1 MRDCVSDLCW
11 QQGGLQSLDHNSLA
25 TCKRKQVFGLKISLK
40 LEPSPLGRPCS
51 SQNYDST
58 THKLSRVGVEK
69 NLSSVSRICTQNLI
83 KKFICVLWKVIS
95 RIFGHSNFFKSDF
108 FCYFFRLRLYD
119 TSIWLDSKCNDCM
132 DSTSAGSSSGIS
144 PIRSN
149 ELKNI

>member
-1 MRDCVSDLCW
+1 MIFVDNKVGWR
-11 QQGGLQSLDHNSLA
+11 SLDHNSLA
-25 TCKRKQVFGLKISLK
+25 TCKRKQVFGLKNSLK

-69 NLSSVSRICTQNLI
+69 KSEFRFNNTQNLI

-108 FCYFFRLRLYD
+108 LVIFFV
-119 TSIWLDSKCNDCM
+119 S
-132 DSTSAGSSSGIS
+132 DSTTPAFGLIQSAMTAWIVLQLVVVAASLLYA
-144 PIRSN
+144 PMN
-149 ELKNI
+149 